1 MLLQMGPN
9 LLRLGPKGI
18 TDGTFIRLGSI
29 YDTCAFYIVAVVV
42 VGLVA
47 LVSYGSHGSLGSR
60 SSPRSRGSPGKGMSS
75 SKVLSEFKH
84 DVKRHQNLVTCIK
97 QTCQDK

>member
-47 LVSYGSHGSLGSR
+47 LV
-60 SSPRSRGSPGKGMSS
+60 
-75 SKVLSEFKH
+75 
-84 DVKRHQNLVTCIK
+84 VTVVMVV
-97 QTCQDK
+97 